1 MPFYYMLVRPH
12 QEGHVKFWV
21 LDLDLE
27 MEKQLTFNRVQPY
40 NKGFE
45 NCELEI
51 SKWGTEFLD
60 LKKSRSRI
68 R

>member
-12 QEGHVKFWV
+12 QKGHVKFWV
-21 LDLDLE
+21 LDMHLE
-27 MEKQLTFNRVQPY
+27 MDKQLTFNRVQPY

-51 SKWGTEFLD
+51 SKQGTEFLD